1 MFKIDLADISTTIC
15 TASIMFSIDASLKLL
30 LIVATSPK
38 LKSLTAL
45 ISSVSGLSFI
55 PFIYW
60 VINHF

>member
-1 MFKIDLADISTTIC
+1 MFKIDLADISTTSIC

-45 ISSVSGLSFI
+45 ISSVSRAF
-55 PFIYW
+55 FYTIY
-60 VINHF
+60 ILGY

>member
-45 ISSVSGLSFI
+45 YLAFWLSFI

>member
-45 ISSVSGLSFI
+45 ISSVLGFLYT
-55 PFIYW
+55 IY
-60 VINHF
+60 ILGY

>member
-30 LIVATSPK
+30 IVATSPK

-45 ISSVSGLSFI
+45 ISSV
-55 PFIYW
+55 
-60 VINHF
+60 

>member
-38 LKSLTAL
+38 LKSLTAY
-45 ISSVSGLSFI
+45 I
-55 PFIYW
+55 
-60 VINHF
+60 